1 MHCKPNKFI
10 MEHLNAV
17 RDTLTTAW
25 RDHCEG
31 STFLTAAGA
40 AAVTYLSY
48 SMLQKLIWTP
58 FKLYTLA
65 QVLPGV
71 DLKKH
76 GKWAVVTGATD
87 GIG

>member
-1 MHCKPNKFI
+1 

-40 AAVTYLSY
+40 AAVTFWTTF
-48 SMLQKLIWTP
+48 ML
-58 FKLYTLA
+58 FTLA
-65 QVLPGV
+65 LVLPGV